1 MHHSGLWFKIKE
13 FQIKWNESEEKGSKF
28 EELSLVGT
36 KFVFLRRPIDKNN
49 KRQVNFLPIFKE
61 DTYLIKGTQIIPID
75 LNSNPDHVLMDNFEF
90 SDFQFRGKLL
100 NSGFKIYC
108 DQENQSYQ
116 NRFTPPCFDFYL
128 LFQKHICTNK
138 PLPPLPISSQK
149 CLKQI

>member
-61 DTYLIKGTQIIPID
+61 DTYLIKGTQVIPID

-90 SDFQFRGKLL
+90 SDFQFQGKLL

-116 NRFTPPCFDFYL
+116 KFILFESRVNQEEAGKFDLCELSYL
-128 LFQKHICTNK
+128 ME
-138 PLPPLPISSQK
+138 
-149 CLKQI
+149 